1 MALEGCVFFIAGKA
15 KTSKEN
21 LEKQIKEHGGT
32 ISKLFYNKVTHFLC
46 LNGGSESPKYKTAI
60 EKGVKI
66 VEEEFIRACI
76 IAESKGK
83 LRPNEDDFKPL
94 ERNSDEENE
103 ATTTKGDHQAVEE
116 SKSGKEDSDE
126 DEVDASQSQK
136 GNESQKETS
145 NGKKKKRKSVKGSKP
160 PVEQISAALS
170 GWVVALAGH
179 STKPH
184 AELTQYIESHG
195 GKVVS
200 TISAKVT
207 HLVSPDDINSS
218 QSTRVEAAKDAG
230 IIIIDEDYL
239 EWFVKDKIEKENQPV
254 PSPEKTKKKNKK
266 RTIDKIISRRLVK
279 GEPHYLVSYV
289 GLSDST
295 NDLIPREQVEQGF
308 GTKKLKLFDRD
319 YENQLK
325 EVFSVDSLF
334 LHETAS
340 PVKQRKPKSKTGKE
354 NQSKSKSKN
363 NSSQITE
370 KNNRVSLKR
379 TKQKPKQS
387 QKRPASP
394 AKGSPKKRAK
404 TK

>member
-179 STKPH
+179 STKPQ

-218 QSTRVEAAKDAG
+218 QSTRVETAKDAG

-254 PSPEKTKKKNKK
+254 PSPEKNNKKNKK

-325 EVFSVDSLF
+325 EVFSFDSLF
-334 LHETAS
+334 INETAS
-340 PVKQRKPKSKTGKE
+340 PVKQRKPKSKKRE
-354 NQSKSKSKN
+354 RKSK
-363 NSSQITE
+363 
-370 KNNRVSLKR
+370 
-379 TKQKPKQS
+379 
-387 QKRPASP
+387 
-394 AKGSPKKRAK
+394 
-404 TK
+404 